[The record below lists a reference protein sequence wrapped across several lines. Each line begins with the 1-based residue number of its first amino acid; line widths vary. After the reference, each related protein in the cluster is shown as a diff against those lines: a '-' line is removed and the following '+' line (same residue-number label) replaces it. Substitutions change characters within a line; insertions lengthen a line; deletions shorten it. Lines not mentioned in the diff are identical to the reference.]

1 MKLPQGGCLFGCLE
15 VGRKQAVRGNPLEAT
30 SCERQPPRG
39 KLLKGKQMPSSRQ
52 KSSLGNLLETSSS
65 KPYTQRGN
73 LLLDTLFDMPLFSQN
88 VRLVLEHKMLHNFGE
103 A

>member
-1 MKLPQGGCLFGCLE
+1 MSGGDEAAYAFRHGVLE
-15 VGRKQAVRGNPLEAT
+15 TNSSQQAFRIRIYARNSFPEET

-52 KSSLGNLLETSSS
+52 KPSLGNLLETSSS
-65 KPYTQRGN
+65 RPYTQRGN
-73 LLLDTLFDMPLFSQN
+73 LLLDTLFDMPLF
-88 VRLVLEHKMLHNFGE
+88 